1 MKLYLKAK
9 EDKRIRAG
17 HLWIFSNEV
26 DIQRSPLKDFQPGQ
40 CAQLYS
46 HNNRCLGVVY
56 VNPNSLIC
64 ARLLDSD
71 PRCTIDLDFFLSR
84 LRDALALRE
93 SQYDTPYYRLAFSE
107 ADFLPG
113 LVIDR
118 YDDCLVLQINTYG
131 MEQQR
136 QPIIE
141 ALNQLLAPQS
151 IVLKNNSAIR
161 ELENLPRYVEIVQG
175 TPPEP
180 LCVKESSLTMYCDL
194 LQGQKT
200 GWFYDHRD
208 NRESLRHY
216 VDGARLLDVYSY
228 VGAWSLQA
236 LKFGARQVVAVD
248 ASATALDYVKHN
260 AKVNGYG
267 ESVQCLQGD
276 ALEQLRILHEEKQ
289 QFDVIVLD
297 PPAFIKRA
305 KDRNKGVD
313 AYQQIN
319 NLAMKLLSHGGIL
332 ISASCSYHLSEQQ
345 LKDVL
350 LRAARQQSKRLQFLQ
365 QGFQSRDH
373 PWHPAIPETRYL
385 KSFVCRVLL
394 NTR

>member
-17 HLWIFSNEV
+17 HLWVFSNEV
-26 DIQRSPLKDFQPGQ
+26 DTQRSPLKDFQPGQ

-71 PRCTIDLDFFLSR
+71 PRRAIDLDFFVNR
-84 LRDALALRE
+84 LRDALALRQ
-93 SQYDTPYYRLAFSE
+93 SQYGTPFYRLAFSE

-113 LVIDR
+113 LIIDR
-118 YDDCLVLQINTYG
+118 YDDCLVMQFNTFG

-136 QPIIE
+136 ELIIE
-141 ALNQLLAPQS
+141 AANQLISPQS

-161 ELENLPRYVEIVQG
+161 DLENLPRYLETPQG
-175 TPPEP
+175 TAPEP
-180 LCVKESSLTMYCDL
+180 LCVKESDLSMYCDL

-216 VDGARLLDVYSY
+216 VDGARVLDVYSY

-236 LKFGARQVVAVD
+236 LKFGARHVCAVD
-248 ASATALDYVKHN
+248 ASASALEYVRHN
-260 AKVNGYG
+260 AEVNGYRTA
-267 ESVQCLQGD
+267 VDCLQGD
-276 ALEQLRILHEEKQ
+276 ALQQLQSLHQEKQ
-289 QFDVIVLD
+289 RFDVIVLD

-305 KDRNKGVD
+305 KDRNKGLE

-319 NLAMKLLSHGGIL
+319 NMAMKLLPHGGIL
-332 ISASCSYHLSEQQ
+332 ISASCSFHLSELQ

-350 LRAARQQSKRLQFLQ
+350 LRAAKQQSKRLQFLQ

-385 KSFVCRVLL
+385 KSFVCRVLH
-394 NTR
+394 ND